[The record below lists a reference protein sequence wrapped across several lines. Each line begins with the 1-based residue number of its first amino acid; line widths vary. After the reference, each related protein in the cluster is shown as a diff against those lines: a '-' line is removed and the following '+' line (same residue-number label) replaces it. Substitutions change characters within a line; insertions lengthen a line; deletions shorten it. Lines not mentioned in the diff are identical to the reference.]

1 MKRKGVLI
9 IVFLFLTALIALPA
23 FSFTINSRS
32 DILHWTI
39 DSTSG
44 RQLFN
49 LMAKENGKNVESSF
63 VLETS
68 GLLFHSFFKKR
79 LTSRAVLDFG
89 FSEKPD
95 FLWSE
100 QSNFL
105 DAYNKKTMNEN
116 LKSVEFEYQYYFPK
130 IGTWFLNFMPFVGFS
145 FVNLVDDL
153 FYGDSN
159 GEFTYFSPAGGIQY
173 YRSVNKHFSHTYYAS
188 YSPMMIIDNMRYQ
201 HTVHYMNYGAEFTVN
216 VSPFSLML
224 FMIVRKVFED
234 FEQVFVLANTDYT
247 INSTEIGFSFKT
259 ML

>member
-1 MKRKGVLI
+1 MRRKGVFSI
-9 IVFLFLTALIALPA
+9 IFLFLIALPL
-23 FSFTINSRS
+23 FSFTLDSKS
-32 DILHWTI
+32 GFLHWTI

-68 GLLFHSFFKKR
+68 GLLFHAYHNKR
-79 LTSRAVLDFG
+79 LSSRAVLDFG

-105 DAYNKKTMNEN
+105 DAHNKKTINEN
-116 LKSVEFEYQYYFPK
+116 LKSVEFEYQFYFPK
-130 IGTWFLNFMPFVGFS
+130 IGTWFLNFIPFVGFS

-153 FYGDSN
+153 FYGDSE
-159 GEFTYFSPAGGIQY
+159 GEFTYCSPAGGVQY
-173 YRSVNKHFSHTYYAS
+173 FRRVNRYFSHTYYIS
-188 YSPMMIIDNMRYQ
+188 YSPMMIIDKMKYQ

-216 VSPFSLML
+216 IHPFSLML
-224 FMIVRKVFED
+224 FMIVRKVFEE
-234 FEQVFVLANTDYT
+234 FEQVFVLAHTDYT
-247 INSTEIGFSFKT
+247 INAAEIGFSFKT